1 MTYSPTVCPFP
12 PQAIGKQEVIS
23 DVSFPDDMLLKQYD
37 REPEPDAGHWQ
48 LLADY
53 RMIMRLPGDDSLWTI
68 TAPRGMMTDQ
78 ASIPQRFWDW
88 EGLAPF
94 GPHSGPS
101 IIHDMLFMCWNI
113 WPILTP
119 DGEGGSFENEDT
131 EFYKTMLRR
140 RFDFANRVF
149 WTGLVVKGVEARK
162 RMYHSVDL
170 FGWEVFKDNP
180 EPFDQAMNRWLEWLD
195 D

>member
-1 MTYSPTVCPFP
+1 MTYTPTVCPFP
-12 PQAIGKQEVIS
+12 SQAIGKQEVIS
-23 DVSFPDDMLLKQYD
+23 DVSFPDPMLLKQYD
-37 REPEPDAGHWQ
+37 REPEPDSGHWQ

-101 IIHDMLFMCWNI
+101 IIHDYLFMCWNV
-113 WPILTP
+113 WPL
-119 DGEGGSFENEDT
+119 DGEPPDSGPQHPEWE
-131 EFYKTMLRR
+131 LQQ

-149 WTGLVVKGVEARK
+149 WTGLVVKGVEVRK

-180 EPFDQAMNRWLEWLD
+180 EPFDQAMNRWLGWLD

>member
-1 MTYSPTVCPFP
+1 MTYTPTVCPFP
-12 PQAIGKQEVIS
+12 SQAIGKQEVIS
-23 DVSFPDDMLLKQYD
+23 DVSFPDPMLLKQYD

-94 GPHSGPS
+94 GRHSGPS
-101 IIHDMLFMCWNI
+101 LIHDYLFLCWNI
-113 WPILTP
+113 WEMRRPET
-119 DGEGGSFENEDT
+119 
-131 EFYKTMLRR
+131 LRQ
-140 RFDFANRVF
+140 RFNFANRVF
-149 WTGLVVKGVEARK
+149 WEGLKNKGVK
-162 RMYHSVDL
+162 PKKKMYHSVDL

-180 EPFDQAMNRWLEWLD
+180 EPFDQAMNRWLGWLD

>member
-1 MTYSPTVCPFP
+1 MTYKPTVCPFP

-23 DVSFPDDMLLKQYD
+23 DVSFPDPMLLKQYD

-101 IIHDMLFMCWNI
+101 IIHDLLFMNWNL
-113 WPILTP
+113 WDRRGRVL
-119 DGEGGSFENEDT
+119 DSAGQGM
-131 EFYKTMLRR
+131 EFDEQFMRQ

-149 WTGLVVKGVEARK
+149 WTGLVVKGVEVRK

-180 EPFDQAMNRWLEWLD
+180 EPFDQAMNRWLGWLD

>member
-1 MTYSPTVCPFP
+1 MSYKPTVCPFP

-23 DVSFPDDMLLKQYD
+23 DVSFPDPMLLKQYD
-37 REPEPDAGHWQ
+37 REPEPDSGHWQ

-53 RMIMRLPGDDSLWTI
+53 RMIMRLPGDDNLWTI

-101 IIHDMLFMCWNI
+101 LIHDYLFMCWNV
-113 WPILTP
+113 WFTFT
-119 DGEGGSFENEDT
+119 DDVKAQT
-131 EFYKTMLRR
+131 EEQMRQ

-149 WTGLVVKGVEARK
+149 WTGLVVKGVEVRK

-170 FGWEVFKDNP
+170 FGWEVFKENP
-180 EPFDQAMNRWLEWLD
+180 EPFDQAMNRWLGWLD

>member
-1 MTYSPTVCPFP
+1 MPYTPTVCPFP

-23 DVSFPDDMLLKQYD
+23 DVSFPDPMLLKQYD

-48 LLADY
+48 LLTDY
-53 RMIMRLPGDDSLWTI
+53 RMVMRLPGDDNLWTI

-101 IIHDMLFMCWNI
+101 LIHDYLFMCWNV
-113 WPILTP
+113 WPVVTDP
-119 DGEGGSFENEDT
+119 F
-131 EFYKTMLRR
+131 LRQ

-149 WTGLVVKGVEARK
+149 WTGLVVKGVEVRK